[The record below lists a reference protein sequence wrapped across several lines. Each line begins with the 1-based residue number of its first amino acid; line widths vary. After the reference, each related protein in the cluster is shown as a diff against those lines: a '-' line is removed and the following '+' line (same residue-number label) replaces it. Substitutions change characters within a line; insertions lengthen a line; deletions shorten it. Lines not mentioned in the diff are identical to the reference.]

1 MFQLFTSARN
11 KLHAICQDSFVKQMK
26 NTDEI
31 EKCASVS
38 FILEFFLVSH
48 YNEYFES
55 AMRFSVQ
62 ENSAQKENPNG
73 FLSQSYADI

>member
-1 MFQLFTSARN
+1 MCKR
-11 KLHAICQDSFVKQMK
+11 
-26 NTDEI
+26 
-31 EKCASVS
+31 
-38 FILEFFLVSH
+38 FIYFGIFLVSH

-62 ENSAQKENPNG
+62 ENGAQKENPNG